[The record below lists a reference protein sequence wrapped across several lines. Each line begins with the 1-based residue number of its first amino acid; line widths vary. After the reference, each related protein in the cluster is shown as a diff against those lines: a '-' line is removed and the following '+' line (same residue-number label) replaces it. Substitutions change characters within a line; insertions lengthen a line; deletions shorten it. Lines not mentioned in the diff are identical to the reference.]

1 MYMLMVLHRPLKTI
15 RTTKRLC
22 LLTQPLKSLPLR
34 RLCCAKLFAC
44 RTANSHSI
52 RAKDISLHYQ
62 GRMAA
67 KCTRQR
73 RHPHGQRRMG
83 PSFLTSI
90 CHSASCLSSLPRM
103 DNDAAAPKLK
113 QSQTKASGSHVA
125 RSGVRGSEDSLRTF
139 RARFSKNSLFSG
151 DWY

>member
-1 MYMLMVLHRPLKTI
+1 MVLHRPLKTI
-15 RTTKRLC
+15 RTTKQLC

-62 GRMAA
+62 RWMAA
-67 KCTRQR
+67 NCTRQR
-73 RHPHGQRRMG
+73 RDPRGHRRTG

-90 CHSASCLSSLPRM
+90 CDSASCRSSLPRV
-103 DNDAAAPKLK
+103 DNSAAAPKLK

-139 RARFSKNSLFSG
+139 RAGFTKKLLFSG
-151 DWY
+151 NW